1 MFLNLKKIQR
11 IIVSPDTTIYDVI
24 KNLSD
29 SGLRIVLV
37 EDEKKNFLGILNDGD
52 IRRAFLRGS
61 GLNTTIEKFINK
73 KSIFTNQ
80 KNKKNTKDLN
90 LLKKLNEPVPVI
102 KNKKIYGLITF
113 RKMRSKK
120 NDNFPLSN
128 IGLVIMAGGFGTR
141 LLPLTKKIPKALLRY
156 KSKTLLEHVINN
168 SSFYGIKNLYFSIY
182 HMKNKIKKFLKNKKF
197 YNIKLNFIEENKPL
211 GTIGSLSL
219 LKNISNNFFVLNCDV
234 ISNVDLRDLYNSHIK
249 SGCLMTLS
257 IKKLKLKNPYGT
269 VISKGKKLVSIK
281 EKPDQ
286 NFDIN
291 AGVYVFN
298 KKIIKII
305 KKLKFKKI
313 DELIQYLVKKKIKI
327 NIFHMVEKWQDFG
340 QDIETLKKYN
350 S

>member
-11 IIVSPDTTIYDVI
+11 IILSSETTIYEVI

-37 EDEKKNFLGILNDGD
+37 EDSNKKFLGVLNDGD
-52 IRRAFLRGS
+52 IRRAFLRGG
-61 GLNTTIEKFINK
+61 GLNTTIEKFVNK
-73 KSIFTNQ
+73 KSIHINQ
-80 KNKKNTKDLN
+80 KYEKN
-90 LLKKLNEPVPVI
+90 LKKLNTLKKFNEPIPVI
-102 KNKKIYGLITF
+102 KNKKIFGLITF
-113 RKMRSKK
+113 RKMRSKINK
-120 NDNFPLSN
+120 NYTLTNT
-128 IGLVIMAGGFGTR
+128 GLVIMAGGFGTR
-141 LLPLTKKIPKALLRY
+141 LYPLTKKTPKGLLKY

-168 SSFYGIKNLYFSIY
+168 ASIYGIKNLYLSIY
-182 HMKNKIKKFLKNKKF
+182 YMKNKIKRFFKNKKF
-197 YNIKLNFIEENKPL
+197 LNKQISFLEEKKPL

-219 LKNISNNFFVLNCDV
+219 IKNISNNFIVLNCDV
-234 ISNVDLRDLYNSHIK
+234 ISNVDLRDLYTSHIK

-257 IKKLKLKNPYGT
+257 IKKIKLKNPYGT
-269 VISKGKKLVSIK
+269 IISKGKNLISIK

-305 KKLKFKKI
+305 KKKKFKKI
-313 DELIQYLVKKKIKI
+313 DELIQYLVTKKSKI

-340 QDIETLKKYN
+340 QDIETLKRYN